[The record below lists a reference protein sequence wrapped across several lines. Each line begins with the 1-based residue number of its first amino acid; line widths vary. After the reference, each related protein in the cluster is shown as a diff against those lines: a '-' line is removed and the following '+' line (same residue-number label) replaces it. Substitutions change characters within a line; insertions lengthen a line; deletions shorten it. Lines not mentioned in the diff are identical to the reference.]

1 MSTRQNC
8 KPRKSQL
15 VDVWRFT
22 LIELLITIAIIA
34 ILAALLLPAL
44 NKARDKGKS
53 AFCLNQLKQLGMVLG
68 NYQMDYK
75 DYCIPNTSDG
85 DWSNF
90 IYRQKYITDPR
101 ALACP
106 ANTTLIPTKTTLSFS
121 HYGYN
126 YFHIGGSGGFS
137 GYEQYNSVNFG
148 SIPANLNQLRN
159 LGKIVVFADGY
170 CHEDKTS
177 KNTLTDRHDSG
188 ASFAKA
194 WPWHSSA
201 VNVQWADGHAS
212 GVFAR
217 NYVEAYGVQALG
229 RRTSSGSKWKRN
241 PEN

>member
-1 MSTRQNC
+1 MKKRKLKSSTRY
-8 KPRKSQL
+8 SHIS
-15 VDVWRFT
+15 FT

-34 ILAALLLPAL
+34 ILAAMLLPAL
-44 NKARDKGKS
+44 NKARDKGRS

-68 NYQMDYK
+68 NYQLDHK
-75 DYCIPNTSDG
+75 DYCIPNNGHDG

-106 ANTTLIPTKTTLSFS
+106 ANTAPIPTETTLSFS

-126 YFHIGGSGGFS
+126 YFHIGGSGGS
-137 GYEQYNSVNFG
+137 SSYEFYNSS

-170 CHEDKTS
+170 CHEDKTA
-177 KNTLTDRHDSG
+177 KNILTDRPDSG
-188 ASFAKA
+188 VSFAKA

-217 NYVEAYGVQALG
+217 NYVEAYSVQALG
-229 RRTSSGSKWKRN
+229 RRAQSGSKWKRN